1 MAVARTVIPDATLNW
16 LPLPLRAIMLPR
28 PNRIGSV
35 GPPELMPGSWSSPL
49 RLLVR
54 RMRTRKRTG
63 SGRAGQAG
71 VKSARV

>member
-35 GPPELMPGSWSSPL
+35 GPPELTPGSWSSPL
-49 RLLVR
+49 SIIGPPHANQ
-54 RMRTRKRTG
+54 KRAG
-63 SGRAGQAG
+63 SG
-71 VKSARV
+71 